1 MNIVLVH
8 PAGSNWVPGQTDFTP
23 IANRMAPL
31 GLLSMAAWLRE
42 RHHRVHVYDCL
53 AWDRPRPQP
62 AVVRDIL
69 DRQPDLVGFSA
80 TTSGFLDGY
89 GLAETIKQ
97 QRPEIKTVFG
107 GVHVSAIGAPLLK
120 AFPAIDFLCLGE
132 GEATLAELADG
143 DPLGDITGLIW
154 RDDGR
159 VVTNPRRP
167 LLPDLD
173 QMPFPAYDLLWGFPR
188 RYHLPLFSYIQR
200 PGATMVTSRGC
211 PYKCSY
217 CDRSVFKQGYRYNS
231 AAYIYAHMR
240 YLCNRFGIRHLNI
253 YDDLFTAHRR
263 RITEL
268 CTLLGKRPLG
278 VQFNCAVRVGH
289 ADDDLLRMLKTAGCL
304 QVSLGIETGDETLMD
319 RHKPGV
325 HLEGVKETIRRIQ
338 AHGLRAK
345 GLFMMGLPGET
356 EASIRRT
363 SDFVMS
369 LGLDDMNM
377 SKFTPFHGAP
387 VWQTLEEHG
396 TFREDWRQMN
406 CLNFVFVPHAIAS
419 REALDELYNQHVKR
433 FYSSPDWRRK
443 FRRRMWGHRWSLW
456 HVMAHLPGF
465 LAAKRNFEPQED
477 H

>member
-42 RHHRVHVYDCL
+42 RHHRVQVYDCL

-107 GVHVSAIGAPLLK
+107 GVHVSAIGTPLLK
-120 AFPAIDFLCLGE
+120 AFPAIDFLCMGE

-143 DPLGDITGLIW
+143 APPADITGLIW

-240 YLCNRFGIRHLNI
+240 YLRNRFGVRHLNI

-263 RITEL
+263 RITRVLEGAIL
-268 CTLLGKRPLG
+268 GSMFFEPSTRTRVSFGSAFNLLGGEVRETTGFEQSAIAKGESLYDTARVLSGYSDVIVMRHPAEGSVAEFAAASRVPILNMQCDVYHPCQILADLLTIREKHGTTRGLKMGVAWTSAPNYVRPLSVPQSLILLMPRFG
-278 VQFNCAVRVGH
+278 IDVTLACPPEFRLKWFARCCATRV
-289 ADDDLLRMLKTAGCL
+289 
-304 QVSLGIETGDETLMD
+304 
-319 RHKPGV
+319 
-325 HLEGVKETIRRIQ
+325 
-338 AHGLRAK
+338 
-345 GLFMMGLPGET
+345 
-356 EASIRRT
+356 
-363 SDFVMS
+363 
-369 LGLDDMNM
+369 
-377 SKFTPFHGAP
+377 
-387 VWQTLEEHG
+387 
-396 TFREDWRQMN
+396 
-406 CLNFVFVPHAIAS
+406 
-419 REALDELYNQHVKR
+419 
-433 FYSSPDWRRK
+433 
-443 FRRRMWGHRWSLW
+443 
-456 HVMAHLPGF
+456 
-465 LAAKRNFEPQED
+465 
-477 H
+477 

>member
-8 PAGSNWVPGQTDFTP
+8 PAGSNWVHGQTDFTP

-120 AFPAIDFLCLGE
+120 AFPAIDFLCMGE

-143 DPLGDITGLIW
+143 ASPADITGLIW

-173 QMPFPAYDLLWGFPR
+173 QMPFPAYDLLRGFPR

-231 AAYIYAHMR
+231 GSLHLRPYAIPAQSVR
-240 YLCNRFGIRHLNI
+240 CSPRQHL
-253 YDDLFTAHRR
+253 R
-263 RITEL
+263 
-268 CTLLGKRPLG
+268 
-278 VQFNCAVRVGH
+278 
-289 ADDDLLRMLKTAGCL
+289 
-304 QVSLGIETGDETLMD
+304 
-319 RHKPGV
+319 
-325 HLEGVKETIRRIQ
+325 
-338 AHGLRAK
+338 
-345 GLFMMGLPGET
+345 
-356 EASIRRT
+356 
-363 SDFVMS
+363 
-369 LGLDDMNM
+369 
-377 SKFTPFHGAP
+377 
-387 VWQTLEEHG
+387 
-396 TFREDWRQMN
+396 
-406 CLNFVFVPHAIAS
+406 
-419 REALDELYNQHVKR
+419 
-433 FYSSPDWRRK
+433 
-443 FRRRMWGHRWSLW
+443 
-456 HVMAHLPGF
+456 
-465 LAAKRNFEPQED
+465 
-477 H
+477 